1 MCFCWF
7 ANALVYYGLSLSS
20 GKLNGN
26 PYLILFFLSI
36 VEIPSYIAIIFT
48 LDLLGRR
55 TITSTLMLIGG
66 ICCIAA
72 SYIEQGSTLATVIVM
87 IGKFMIAGSFAVI
100 YNYSAE
106 LFPTVIRN
114 SGNSF
119 GTLEFY
125 FDKDKKNAINMAI
138 RKF

>member
-7 ANALVYYGLSLSS
+7 ANSLVYYGLSLSS

-26 PYLILFFLSI
+26 PYLILFFLSL
-36 VEIPSYIAIIFT
+36 VEIPSYIAVIFT

-66 ICCIAA
+66 LCCIAA
-72 SYIEQGSTLATVIVM
+72 SYIDQGTTLATVIVM

-114 SGNSF
+114 SGK
-119 GTLEFY
+119 LQ
-125 FDKDKKNAINMAI
+125 KNYAIWI
-138 RKF
+138 GLVVKFRW

>member
-1 MCFCWF
+1 M
-7 ANALVYYGLSLSS
+7 
-20 GKLNGN
+20 
-26 PYLILFFLSI
+26 
-36 VEIPSYIAIIFT
+36 EIPSYIAVVFT

-72 SYIEQGSTLATVIVM
+72 SYIQQGSTTATVVVM
-87 IGKFMIAGSFAVI
+87 VGKFMIAGSFAVI

-114 SGNSF
+114 SGKARKNLFQVSF
-119 GTLEFY
+119 GLIGF
-125 FDKDKKNAINMAI
+125 
-138 RKF
+138 

>member
-20 GKLNGN
+20 SKLNGN
-26 PYLILFFLSI
+26 PYLILFFLSL

-66 ICCIAA
+66 ICCIVA
-72 SYIEQGSTLATVIVM
+72 SYIEPGTTLATVVVM
-87 IGKFMIAGSFAVI
+87 IGKFMIAGSFSVI

-114 SGNSF
+114 SGKIGKINSF
-119 GTLEFY
+119 LTQTNLKGIL
-125 FDKDKKNAINMAI
+125 
-138 RKF
+138 